1 MDYIDYEH
9 TQLIDF
15 SLQGTQSNLKTLGH
29 KVKCCYAECR
39 DAEFCD
45 IELHNT
51 IGNDIFVQ
59 KETCKFN

>member
-39 DAEFCD
+39 EAECRN
-45 IELHNT
+45 IE
-51 IGNDIFVQ
+51 
-59 KETCKFN
+59 

>member
-15 SLQGTQSNLKTLGH
+15 SLQDTQSNLKTLGH

-39 DAEFCD
+39 EAVCRN
-45 IELHNT
+45 IE
-51 IGNDIFVQ
+51 
-59 KETCKFN
+59 